1 MSDRPPRAAPAQK
14 APENHRKRPHD
25 PGRSHLIPALQTIV
39 SPNIQA
45 RHRWTDTQ
53 FGRRA
58 VNDPNLLRDLRR
70 GRELRPATAARI
82 RRFMAAH

>member
-1 MSDRPPRAAPAQK
+1 MSLLAEIRCF
-14 APENHRKRPHD
+14 
-25 PGRSHLIPALQTIV
+25 
-39 SPNIQA
+39 QA